1 MKYPLTTIGLGSGK
15 VSQFS
20 ISEVVDQKAIEE
32 FLLKNINIIE
42 DYIKNIKDDYV
53 RIIQLTI
60 KTKLNFI
67 KQVFKLLL
75 RIIKNFQKY

>member
-42 DYIKNIKDDYV
+42 DYIKNIKDDYADELYNSLV
-53 RIIQLTI
+53 KI
-60 KTKLNFI
+60 KT
-67 KQVFKLLL
+67 
-75 RIIKNFQKY
+75 